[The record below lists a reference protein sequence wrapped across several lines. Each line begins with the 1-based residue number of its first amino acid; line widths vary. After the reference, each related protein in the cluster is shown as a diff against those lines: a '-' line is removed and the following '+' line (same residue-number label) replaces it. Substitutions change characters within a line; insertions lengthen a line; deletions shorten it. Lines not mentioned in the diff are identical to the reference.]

1 MQIGFVFEAIDKN
14 RGNKVAIKRT
24 LKVGNVISREYVVMS
39 MLEGAPNIV
48 QIVDFFY
55 TIDSMQ
61 RLIQNIVM
69 EYCENSLEDQL
80 RHAEK
85 TRQPVPMSH
94 IKHFGQQIFNG
105 LSHMH
110 AKNIAHRDLKP
121 ENILIKQVHSSSSA
135 NGS

>member
-1 MQIGFVFEAIDKN
+1 MHIGFVFEAIDKN

-39 MLEGAPNIV
+39 MLEGAPNVI

-80 RHAEK
+80 RLAEK
-85 TRQPVPMSH
+85 TR
-94 IKHFGQQIFNG
+94 
-105 LSHMH
+105 
-110 AKNIAHRDLKP
+110 
-121 ENILIKQVHSSSSA
+121 
-135 NGS
+135 